1 MKHITVKVLNSYKMD
16 ISPMGGISIQERR
29 CQGEFSQGIFF
40 IYAAANIRLRWQI
53 PDSILAAQKK
63 YCSKENLARMVK
75 YRVKTIK
82 KDEKNL

>member
-1 MKHITVKVLNSYKMD
+1 
-16 ISPMGGISIQERR
+16 MGGILYRKEDAR
-29 CQGEFSQGIFF
+29 ENFSRHLFHLCGS
-40 IYAAANIRLRWQI
+40 NIRLRWQI

>member
-16 ISPMGGISIQERR
+16 ISPMCGISMQERR

-53 PDSILAAQKK
+53 PGSIFVTPKGIAV
-63 YCSKENLARMVK
+63 R
-75 YRVKTIK
+75 RI
-82 KDEKNL
+82 

>member
-1 MKHITVKVLNSYKMD
+1 
-16 ISPMGGISIQERR
+16 MGGITIQERR
-29 CQGEFSQGIFF
+29 CQGKFSQGIFF

-53 PDSILAAQKK
+53 PGSIFVTHKR
-63 YCSKENLARMVK
+63 YCSKENLAGMVK